1 MGLIASVFNM
11 RGTTHS
17 NELIWYFDTGLD
29 SSTGKFFV
37 ITCNRIRLGGL
48 DGILVFDLRFGFVG
62 ARNSNCHGQSNTFES
77 DFYHY
82 KLKHVTAN

>member
-1 MGLIASVFNM
+1 MQIYGVFFVYIILFFFSVAMSLIASVFNM

-37 ITCNRIRLGGL
+37 ITCNRIRFEEGGWA
-48 DGILVFDLRFGFVG
+48 GWNPSF
-62 ARNSNCHGQSNTFES
+62 
-77 DFYHY
+77 
-82 KLKHVTAN
+82 